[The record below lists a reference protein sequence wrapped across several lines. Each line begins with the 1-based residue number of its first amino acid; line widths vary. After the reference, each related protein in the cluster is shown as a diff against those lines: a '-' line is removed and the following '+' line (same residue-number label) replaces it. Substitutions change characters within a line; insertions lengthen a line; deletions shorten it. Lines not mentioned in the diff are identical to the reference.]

1 MNDFWNQW
9 PGVILGAEGD
19 EEGPNKSDPPE
30 GEDDDDE
37 DDPDNPDGNE
47 DGDDSDKDKSAE
59 DLAAVQKALDAERRV
74 TKRLERE
81 NRRLKAT
88 KDNKEAEKNETLEE
102 TQQREAA
109 ATARAEKLAAGL
121 LKRDIDTA
129 IKEAARDLKFI
140 DVEDALNGVDRSKI
154 VFDQDD
160 EDPTDIDIDEDTV
173 KAAVKALAT
182 KKPHFLNKGTDDG
195 EATGSQFGGSRKPK
209 KTSDDALREIYPSL

>member
-19 EEGPNKSDPPE
+19 EDDPNKSDPPE
-30 GEDDDDE
+30 GEEDEDE

-47 DGDDSDKDKSAE
+47 GEDESDKGKSAE
-59 DLAAVQKALDAERRV
+59 DLAAIQRALDAERRI
-74 TKRLERE
+74 TKRQERE
-81 NRRLKAT
+81 LKRLRAAQGA
-88 KDNKEAEKNETLEE
+88 KETEKNETLEE
-102 TQQREAA
+102 TQQREQAA
-109 ATARAEKLAAGL
+109 NARAEKLAAGL

-129 IKEAARDLKFI
+129 IKEAARELKFI

-209 KTSDDALREIYPSL
+209 KTSDEALKELYPSL